1 MIDRQM
7 EMVALALELGI
18 TAPDAL
24 RSEQATEMA
33 EKYAVGL
40 DETEVALCKMMAMEN
55 IMGLHSD

>member
-1 MIDRQM
+1 MIDKQM
-7 EMVALALELGI
+7 EMLTLALKLGI

-24 RSEQATEMA
+24 RSEQAVEMA

-55 IMGLHSD
+55 IMGIHSD